1 MKTLENKVAI
11 VTGGAQGIGKG
22 VVEKFAK
29 NGATVI
35 IWDVQKEKAET
46 VAHTLK
52 AQGLKVEVMGD
63 VDITKLDSVEAAAK
77 AIVEKHGQ
85 IDILINNAGIVRD
98 ASFLKMSVDQWDQV
112 INVNLT
118 GVFTCAKGI
127 IPYMVEKNY
136 GKIVNLS
143 SVVGIFGNFGQTN
156 YVAAKAGVVGM
167 TKTWGRELGKHN
179 INVNAI
185 APGAI
190 ETDMLATVPEEMIA
204 QLKNRIPVRRIG
216 KPEDIA
222 NAAFFLCSDEASFIT
237 GQTIIVDG
245 GSTLG

>member
-1 MKTLENKVAI
+1 MKVLENKVAI

-22 VVEKFAK
+22 IVEKLAK
-29 NGATVI
+29 NGAKVI
-35 IWDVQKEKAET
+35 IWDVQREKAET

-52 AQGLKVEVMGD
+52 AQGLKVEVTSD
-63 VDITKLDSVEAAAK
+63 IDITKLESVEAAAK
-77 AIVEKHGQ
+77 NIIDTHGQ

-98 ASFLKMSVDQWDQV
+98 ASFLKMTVEQWDQV

-118 GVFTCAKGI
+118 GVFTCAKGV
-127 IPYMVEKNY
+127 IPHMVEKQY

-167 TKTWGRELGKHN
+167 TKTWGRELGKYN

-190 ETDMLATVPEEMIA
+190 DTDMLATVPDEMIT

-222 NAAFFLCSDEASFIT
+222 NAAFFLCTEEASFIT
-237 GQTIIVDG
+237 GQTIVVDG